1 MPIPLPAAIEAV
13 HNAVRAAHGPVPHA
27 ELLARAI
34 ADNPAALRARFSM
47 TLEMFVPD
55 VRKRFSNPRFDAEA
69 MTLIGDG
76 VMLVYHIRRHS
87 DQPISYHNQQ
97 TSLGFV
103 EVRECHDDV
112 HHPI

>member
-1 MPIPLPAAIEAV
+1 MPIPLPDAIEAA
-13 HNAVRAAHGPVPHA
+13 HDAVRATHGPVSHA

-55 VRKRFSNPRFDAEA
+55 VRKRFNNPRFDAETR
-69 MTLIGDG
+69 TLIGDG
-76 VMLVYHIRRHS
+76 VMLVYHIRRYP
-87 DQPISYHNQQ
+87 DQPISYRNQQ

-103 EVRECHDDV
+103 EVKERR
-112 HHPI
+112 